1 MAMIKKEVGG
11 NAEDYKYIKDVRNYD
26 GKAMGG
32 VQRATFEGSNDSR
45 PIGALGPNVVPPMK
59 TSPGN
64 ADEGP
69 VYADYSY
76 SKASPS
82 NTVSGG
88 PAAGS
93 VGPGQA
99 KVASEDIKRLGP
111 NLKGDSI

>member
-1 MAMIKKEVGG
+1 MIPKQVGG

-26 GKAMGG
+26 GKAGGG

-45 PIGALGPNVVPPMK
+45 PVGALGPNVVPPMK

-76 SKASPS
+76 SKATVASS
-82 NTVSGG
+82 VSGG

-93 VGPGQA
+93 VGPGQVT
-99 KVASEDIKRLGP
+99 VASEDVKNLGP
-111 NLKGDSI
+111 NLKKDSE

>member
-59 TSPGN
+59 TSP
-64 ADEGP
+64 
-69 VYADYSY
+69 VMLM
-76 SKASPS
+76 KVQFMLTIH
-82 NTVSGG
+82 TVK
-88 PAAGS
+88 PHHLIQLAVVQLLALL
-93 VGPGQA
+93 VQV
-99 KVASEDIKRLGP
+99 K
-111 NLKGDSI
+111 